1 MGIGEN
7 LFNNLLVLAIL
18 FILGL
23 IIYGKMTHQTLMDM
37 IRGMRETF
45 QDKTDD
51 LYDSVPNA
59 FQDIR

>member
-37 IRGMRETF
+37 IRGMREAF